1 MRMELR
7 VRRSRQ
13 SVFIPAGLKI
23 RKDISMQFV
32 DKAFARRL
40 ESCEEMPQ
48 VLYARTF
55 QKTRPEIGAAE
66 EEICGGHMIFAGL
79 GSPIGRATGVGLDR
93 PFTAADLD
101 RVEAFYRAHH
111 APSQVD
117 LCSMHEPAVFEL
129 FKERGYAIAE
139 LNNVLYRKLDA
150 QEEAQEEKKMP
161 PPPPGCEIRRSR
173 LEEAEAAGKIMENAF
188 FPGGAPEA
196 FRGLIAPFYQ
206 MERALA
212 FVASVEGRLV
222 ACGTGLVIPEHR
234 VFALC
239 GAGTLAEFRGRGLQ
253 TALLR
258 ARMAAAA
265 AAGCEYAVVVTQGG
279 TTSQRNA
286 ERLGFRV
293 AYSKVTVIKQLKP
306 PI

>member
-1 MRMELR
+1 
-7 VRRSRQ
+7 
-13 SVFIPAGLKI
+13 
-23 RKDISMQFV
+23 MQFV
-32 DKAFARRL
+32 DKALARRF

-48 VLYARTF
+48 VLYARMF
-55 QKTRPEIGAAE
+55 QQTRPEIGAAE

-93 PFTAADLD
+93 DFTAEDLD
-101 RVEAFYRAHH
+101 RVEQFYRARQ

-117 LCSMHEPAVFEL
+117 LCPMHAPTVFEL
-129 FKERGYAIAE
+129 FKERGYGIAE

-150 QEEAQEEKKMP
+150 EEKFP
-161 PPPPGCEIRRSR
+161 PPPAGCEIRRS
-173 LEEAEAAGKIMENAF
+173 LAEEADTAGAIVEKAF
-188 FPGGAPEA
+188 FPDGAPEA
-196 FRGLIAPFYQ
+196 FGGLIAPFYQ
-206 MERALA
+206 MEGALA
-212 FVASVEGRLV
+212 FVASVDDKLV
-222 ACGTGLVIPEHR
+222 ACGTGLVIPGHR

-258 ARMAAAA
+258 ARMAAAIE
-265 AAGCEYAVVVTQGG
+265 AGCEYAVVVTLGG

-293 AYSKVTVIKQLKP
+293 AYSKVTVIKALGG
-306 PI
+306 